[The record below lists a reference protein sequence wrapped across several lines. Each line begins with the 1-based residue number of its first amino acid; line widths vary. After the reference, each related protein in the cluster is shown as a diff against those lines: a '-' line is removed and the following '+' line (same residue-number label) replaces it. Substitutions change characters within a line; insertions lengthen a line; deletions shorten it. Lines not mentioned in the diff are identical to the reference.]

1 MNYSYAYRPTT
12 ILILSNRTSYFFYRG
27 KFGTVCKAKEK
38 STGNIY
44 AAKYIKITPASRK
57 EVTEEINMMN
67 KIHHKRLVYLYD
79 AYETAKDL
87 IMVMEL

>member
-1 MNYSYAYRPTT
+1 MIY
-12 ILILSNRTSYFFYRG
+12 IHCRG

-38 STGNIY
+38 STGTAY
-44 AAKYIKITPASRK
+44 AAKYIKITPSSRK

-79 AYETAKDL
+79 AYETPKHL
-87 IMVMEL
+87 IMIMEL